1 MKAWLQTRTGMLC
14 AWLAALLPLFFVT
27 DFAEMLWLGFTFL
40 ALVFIKASRQTTFQW
55 VYKSIPVS
63 SAIGLAMGVV
73 VFAIDFPLTPILEQA
88 TGTKLN
94 TTQLEGLDKEFGVYV
109 EWMLKGILL
118 GGILEEILFRG
129 FLIGWGSQ
137 LLGKR
142 WAWPLAILIA
152 VLFGFGHVNQ
162 GVVGQILTGIA
173 GLLFGLTYVAC
184 GCKLLPAMIAH
195 GSANALTISK
205 IYFFGYGTAAETSRT
220 LFGTLGY
227 PVPLM

>member
-1 MKAWLQTRTGMLC
+1 MLC

-27 DFAEMLWLGFTFL
+27 DLAEMLWLGFTFL
-40 ALVFIKASRQTTFQW
+40 ALVFIKASRQATFQW
-55 VYKSIPVS
+55 VYKSVPVS
-63 SAIGLAMGVV
+63 IAIGLAVGVV
-73 VFAIDFPLTPILEQA
+73 VFAIDFPLTPVLEEA

-94 TTQLEGLDKEFGVYV
+94 ATQLEGLDQEFGVYV

-129 FLIGWGSQ
+129 FLIGWGAQ

-142 WAWPLAILIA
+142 WAWVLVVLIA

-173 GLLFGLTYVAC
+173 GLFFGLTYVAC

-195 GSANALTISK
+195 GTANALTVSK
-205 IYFFGYGTAAETSRT
+205 IYFFGYGMSIETSRT
-220 LFGTLGY
+220 LLGTWGY
-227 PVPLM
+227 PFPLM

>member
-27 DFAEMLWLGFTFL
+27 DFAELLWLGFTFL
-40 ALVFIKASRQTTFQW
+40 ALVFIKASRQATFQW
-55 VYKSIPVS
+55 VYKSVPIS
-63 SAIGLAMGVV
+63 IAIGLAVGVV
-73 VFAIDFPLTPILEQA
+73 VFGIDFPLTPILEEA

-94 TTQLEGLDKEFGVYV
+94 TTQLEGLDEEFGVYV

-129 FLIGWGSQ
+129 FLIGWGAK

-142 WAWPLAILIA
+142 WAWVLVVLIA

-195 GSANALTISK
+195 GTANALTVSK
-205 IYFFGYGTAAETSRT
+205 IYFFGYGMSIETSRT
-220 LFGTLGY
+220 LLGTWGY
-227 PVPLM
+227 PFPLM

>member
-1 MKAWLQTRTGMLC
+1 MKAWLQTSRGMLC

-40 ALVFIKASRQTTFQW
+40 ALVFIKASRQATFQW
-55 VYKSIPVS
+55 VYKSVPVS
-63 SAIGLAMGVV
+63 IAIGLAVGVV
-73 VFAIDFPLTPILEQA
+73 VFAIDFPLTPVLEEA

-94 TTQLEGLDKEFGVYV
+94 TTQLEGLDQEFGVYV

-129 FLIGWGSQ
+129 FLIGWGAQ

-142 WAWPLAILIA
+142 WAWLLVVLIA

-195 GSANALTISK
+195 GTANALTVSK
-205 IYFFGYGTAAETSRT
+205 IYFFGYGMSIETSRT
-220 LFGTLGY
+220 LLGTWGY
-227 PVPLM
+227 PFSLM